1 MKLYGNGVLLNGMT
15 EQVTLERNRG
25 EAAATLTADL
35 ITAVGDTYFQK
46 ESLSLGDVVRLLDDE
61 EKECFL
67 GAVQMLRRTPET
79 VRLVACDRGL
89 FLTQN
94 QLHGVFAGS
103 GADIVKAV
111 GRQLGLAVGQVDAP
125 AAYRCVTA
133 NTGESAFSLL
143 RRAVGEDREITLS
156 DGALTVRK
164 WSGNVYRLPPE
175 HVLAAEG
182 LADIRKMVN
191 RAVVVDYKKRV
202 VATAQNSE
210 ELKAYGQRQRILGK
224 QGSDPQTQ
232 AKAALQGKVLGGT
245 VTLWGDLN
253 YRCGDAVELH
263 RSAWG
268 MAGVYRITAV
278 QHRWKAGAFT
288 TELTLE
294 GIR

>member
-15 EQVTLERNRG
+15 EQVTLERNCG

-61 EKECFL
+61 GKECFL

-111 GRQLGLAVGQVDAP
+111 GRQLGLAVGQVDAS

-143 RRAVGEDREITLS
+143 RRVVGEGREIALS

-278 QHRWKAGAFT
+278 QHRWKAGTFT

-294 GIR
+294 GIG

>member
-15 EQVTLERNRG
+15 EQVTLERNCG

-35 ITAVGDTYFQK
+35 ITAVGDTHFQK

-61 EKECFL
+61 GKECFL

-111 GRQLGLAVGQVDAP
+111 GRQLRLAVGQVDAS

-143 RRAVGEDREITLS
+143 RRVVGEGREIALS

-278 QHRWKAGAFT
+278 QHRWKAGTFT

-294 GIR
+294 GIG